1 MDINVTKRSP
11 TAEFLSKIRMDDD
24 TLRANDEHNISDEA
38 HEALQQK
45 LSLNLPQIHSLKE
58 LRIDVDSVF
67 HIQWN
72 RFSVF
77 VNVSFKIQRVLKAF

>member
-38 HEALQQK
+38 HEALQLQQK
-45 LSLNLPQIHSLKE
+45 LSLNLQQIHSLKE
-58 LRIDVDSVF
+58 LRIDVVYSVF
-67 HIQWN
+67 HIQW
-72 RFSVF
+72 R
-77 VNVSFKIQRVLKAF
+77 KI